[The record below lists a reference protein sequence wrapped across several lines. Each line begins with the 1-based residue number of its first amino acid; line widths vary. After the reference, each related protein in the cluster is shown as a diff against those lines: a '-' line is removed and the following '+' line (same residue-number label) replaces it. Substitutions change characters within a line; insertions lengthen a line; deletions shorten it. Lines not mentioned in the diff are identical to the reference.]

1 MDGNDQRFP
10 ADDSAVKT
18 VDIHGCYAKDDICG
32 ALRMRE
38 KTINSAKVGKRD
50 PNQRFKYLEY
60 NQTFYLYKIDF
71 ACADVVVKQPIKRS
85 IVPVTVSRAHGRT
98 WLELTQEGPVLANT
112 TKKAKLE

>member
-1 MDGNDQRFP
+1 MIDGDDQRLP

-18 VDIHGCYAKDDICG
+18 VDVHGCYAKDDICG
-32 ALRMRE
+32 ALRIRE
-38 KTINSAKVGKRD
+38 DAQWCSSKTD
-50 PNQRFKYLEY
+50 PNQRFKYLEQD
-60 NQTFYLYKIDF
+60 QTCYLYKIDF

-112 TKKAKLE
+112 TKKAELE